1 MTHFRLDRFRSVER
15 IVPDRLSLAE
25 YSTWHL
31 ESSSDDPDDPVD
43 PEDDF
48 RFLALLCFRVALSSG
63 IHKAY

>member
-31 ESSSDDPDDPVD
+31 ESSSDDPED

-48 RFLALLCFRVALSSG
+48 RFLARLCFRVELSSG
-63 IHKAY
+63 IH